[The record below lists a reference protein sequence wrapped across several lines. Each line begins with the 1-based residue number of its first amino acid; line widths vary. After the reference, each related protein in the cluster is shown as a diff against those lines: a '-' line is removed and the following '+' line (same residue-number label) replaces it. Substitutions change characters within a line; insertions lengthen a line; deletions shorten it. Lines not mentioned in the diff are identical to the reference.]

1 MVFMD
6 IDEDCWELF
15 LSTEICMFYYYYFIA
30 ELETVKKGTPLYG
43 QPDWWGEDD
52 SNDKGM

>member
-1 MVFMD
+1 
-6 IDEDCWELF
+6 
-15 LSTEICMFYYYYFIA
+15 MFYYYYFIA